1 MSSISQVFQPTYAI
15 IHFRTLRS
23 KFNFI
28 NFCRRHSLID
38 SFSNNLSRTICCTR
52 LPPTSQLFMG
62 THALMIKSNNLSR
75 PEQINWANHDIS
87 GCSKVVRAII
97 SILLLIIAIAITSS
111 CIALC
116 TLYVS
121 STSACTNYNPN
132 TILTVAQAKG
142 GQTLYCHCAANF
154 VKIYTDPLY

>member
-1 MSSISQVFQPTYAI
+1 MSNFSQVFQPTYAI
-15 IHFRTLRS
+15 IHFRTLRD

-38 SFSNNLSRTICCTR
+38 KFSNNLTRTICCAR
-52 LPPTSQLFMG
+52 LPPKSQLFLG
-62 THALMIKSNNLSR
+62 TTALTIKSNNLSR

-87 GCSKVVRAII
+87 GCSKILRGIL
-97 SILLLIIAIAITSS
+97 SIVLLIIAIVITSS

-121 STSACTNYNPN
+121 SISACANYNPN
-132 TILTVAQAKG
+132 TTLTDA
-142 GQTLYCHCAANF
+142 
-154 VKIYTDPLY
+154 